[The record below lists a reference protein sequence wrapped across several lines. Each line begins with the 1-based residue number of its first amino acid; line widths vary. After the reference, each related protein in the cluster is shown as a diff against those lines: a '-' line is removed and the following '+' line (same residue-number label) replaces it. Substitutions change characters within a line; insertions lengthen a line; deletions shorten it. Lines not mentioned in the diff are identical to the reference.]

1 MEAGSCKGEVEGA
14 KLHKMAEVG
23 SGGLKVVW
31 CVSWE
36 NKIEGDL
43 PLRKNLQFGSLAVLG
58 SLLIQLQL
66 YGSSILKTYGLGHN
80 SPRPS

>member
-31 CVSWE
+31 SVS
-36 NKIEGDL
+36 
-43 PLRKNLQFGSLAVLG
+43 
-58 SLLIQLQL
+58 
-66 YGSSILKTYGLGHN
+66 
-80 SPRPS
+80 